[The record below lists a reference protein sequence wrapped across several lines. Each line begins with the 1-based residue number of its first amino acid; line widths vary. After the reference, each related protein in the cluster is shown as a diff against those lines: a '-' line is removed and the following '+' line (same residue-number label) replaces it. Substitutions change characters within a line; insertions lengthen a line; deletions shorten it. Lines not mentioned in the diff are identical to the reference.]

1 MYLFIDTETTGLD
14 ENKNAIIQIAALQ
27 VSEDGLVQAEF
38 SSRVRPFDGAEIEG
52 RAIETNRRRF
62 SELLDAPTEFEVCT
76 KLRDWN
82 GRFCHI
88 FAGYNCP
95 FDQKFVWKMFQRTG
109 TYTRYSIPKE
119 GPLDVLKIARQLLK
133 KPAEVADHKLVTVA
147 KHFGVLREGAH
158 DALEDI
164 KMTVDVWK
172 HTKRVQAEIKA
183 GKR

>member
-14 ENKNAIIQIAALQ
+14 EEKGAIIQIAALQ
-27 VSEDGLVQAEF
+27 VSDAGDVQAEF
-38 SSRVRPFDGAEIEG
+38 SSRVRPFDGALIEG
-52 RAIETNRRRF
+52 RAFETNRRRH
-62 SELLDAPTEFEVCT
+62 SELLDAPTEHEVCM

-82 GRFCHI
+82 GRNCFV
-88 FAGYNCP
+88 FAGYNCA

-109 TYTRYSIPKE
+109 VYTRYAIPKE
-119 GPLDVLKIARQLLK
+119 GPMDVLKEARALLK

-147 KHFGVLREGAH
+147 KHFGVLRDGAH

-164 KMTVDVWK
+164 RMTRDVWK
-172 HTKRVQAEIKA
+172 CLKRVKQEIKE